1 MKHLKY
7 NLQQAIRLIAQ
18 IVVDKRLFNLPILFS
33 IRMLTYKILFT
44 VGKGCFIGEHVFF
57 DREHQ
62 KQTGSL
68 RICDN
73 VTITRNVHIDYTGF
87 VVIKNNV
94 SIGNGVEILTHY
106 RDLEERDKGNDVNI
120 QTTLVIEE
128 GAYIG
133 TRTVILAS
141 CNRIGKNVRIGA
153 CSVVKH
159 DIPDN
164 VLVAGVPAKIIKEV

>member
-1 MKHLKY
+1 MKYLKY

-18 IVVDKRLFNLPILFS
+18 MIVDKRVFNLPILFS
-33 IRMLTYKILFT
+33 IRMVTYKTLFSI
-44 VGKGCFIGEHVFF
+44 GKGGFIGEHVFF
-57 DREHQ
+57 DREHR

-68 RICDN
+68 KIGNN

-94 SIGNGVEILTHY
+94 SIGNGVEILSHY
-106 RDLEERDKGNDVNI
+106 RDLEEREKGKDVNI
-120 QTTLVIEE
+120 QTSLLIEE

-153 CSVVKH
+153 CSVVTK

-164 VLVAGVPAKIIKEV
+164 VMVAGVPAKIIKEV